1 MYNSPNS
8 VCRYVLTSERLICHR
23 QAERDIS
30 AAILVTKFTCIE
42 RRLEVM
48 LTSSKYLGT
57 LLPIILSGDRLQFL
71 MPGPDKN
78 ESQQRFELFGSRK
91 TVNES
96 SLELEPKRQRK
107 FQLPSV
113 VIKI

>member
-1 MYNSPNS
+1 MHREAFISHVDFQQISRHAVADNPIW
-8 VCRYVLTSERLICHR
+8 RQTTVLNAR
-23 QAERDIS
+23 
-30 AAILVTKFTCIE
+30 
-42 RRLEVM
+42 
-48 LTSSKYLGT
+48 
-57 LLPIILSGDRLQFL
+57 
-71 MPGPDKN
+71 PDKN

-107 FQLPSV
+107 FQLTSI